1 MLLKSLFCLHGRD
14 SRPRFV
20 AISVGVYVCIAFAA
34 AAFGANFLMYLLALL
49 GLPLLGLTSLRRLAD
64 ADKSKGLIGVFL
76 LPLIIFIGLLAA
88 DVHIALIGLSL
99 VLAAGLT
106 FWGWRFPAPTI
117 VDYRYGYFGPELD
130 APTSQ
135 AMPRRRVEPT
145 IVPKTIAPKTIDP
158 KIVDPNTID
167 AKAMASKT
175 AIDPNI
181 IDPKPIVAQDVAVRQ
196 SAKSTSHIQAQPQ
209 AERHE
214 PHVDQLHAQTIS
226 AETVSEPEVDLSTH
240 VESVLT
246 SPRVEPSVSA
256 AEAER
261 EALRQDELRFDALTR
276 MTQNPAD
283 FVIPDSH
290 ADFRPANTSRVEQT
304 HIELVDVDVDNVDLK
319 HVDFTAAQL
328 DPAERSAEPGW
339 RFTAEEDDEPDSFND
354 RDHAEEVRQRR
365 AEAKDSGSMTELF
378 RGLFEFL
385 APLKRF
391 LVLPKIKLPKVERRY
406 WRPAGIGCG
415 VVLLIALVWGLWPN
429 GDSETGDGAEV
440 VTVNAIA
447 PYAGERVTLAL
458 PDGFSVALEDDIL
471 IMRWLG
477 EKGKAQNLWS
487 LATAKG
493 DKTCS
498 VLSFNNGTDYRPVT
512 VDLKADS
519 ASEARFSPLDT
530 QAIIIDLARRG
541 NISLCGYKFSLKGSQ
556 AILEQNRTF
565 GDYIAR

>member
-20 AISVGVYVCIAFAA
+20 AISVGVYVCIALAA

-49 GLPLLGLTSLRRLAD
+49 GLPLLGLASLRRLAD

-76 LPLIIFIGLLAA
+76 LPLFIFIGMLTA

-106 FWGWRFPAPTI
+106 FWGWRLPAPTI

-145 IVPKTIAPKTIDP
+145 IVPKA
-158 KIVDPNTID
+158 
-167 AKAMASKT
+167 AKEIET
-175 AIDPNI
+175 
-181 IDPKPIVAQDVAVRQ
+181 QDVAARQ
-196 SAKSTSHIQAQPQ
+196 AGKSTAHIQAQPQ
-209 AERHE
+209 VERHE
-214 PHVDQLHAQTIS
+214 PHVEQSHAQAIS
-226 AETVSEPEVDLSTH
+226 AATASEPVVDLSAH
-240 VESVLT
+240 VEPIAAESNVA
-246 SPRVEPSVSA
+246 EPIVASTMSA
-256 AEAER
+256 ADAELEAQ
-261 EALRQDELRFDALTR
+261 RQDELRFDALTR

-283 FVIPDSH
+283 FVVPDSH
-290 ADFRPANTSRVEQT
+290 ADFRPANASRIEQT
-304 HIELVDVDVDNVDLK
+304 NIDLVDVDVANVDLK
-319 HVDFTAAQL
+319 HVDFNAAQL
-328 DPAERSAEPGW
+328 DPAERSTEPGW
-339 RFTAEEDDEPDSFND
+339 RFAAEEDDELDSFND

-385 APLKRF
+385 APLKRLF
-391 LVLPKIKLPKVERRY
+391 VLPKIKLPKLERRY

-415 VVLLIALVWGLWPN
+415 VVVVLALVWGLWPN
-429 GDSETGDGAEV
+429 GDAETGDGAEV

-498 VLSFNNGTDYRPVT
+498 LLSFNNGTDYRPVT

-519 ASEARFSPLDT
+519 ATEARFTPLDT
-530 QAIIIDLARRG
+530 QAIIVDLARRG
-541 NISLCGYKFSLKGSQ
+541 SISLCGYKFSLKGSQ

>member
-20 AISVGVYVCIAFAA
+20 AISVGVYVCIALAA

-49 GLPLLGLTSLRRLAD
+49 GLPLLGLASLRRLAD
-64 ADKSKGLIGVFL
+64 ANKSKGLIGVFL
-76 LPLIIFIGLLAA
+76 LPLFIFIGLLTA

-99 VLAAGLT
+99 ALAAGLT
-106 FWGWRFPAPTI
+106 FWGWRLPAPTI

-145 IVPKTIAPKTIDP
+145 IVPKAA
-158 KIVDPNTID
+158 
-167 AKAMASKT
+167 AKEIET
-175 AIDPNI
+175 
-181 IDPKPIVAQDVAVRQ
+181 QDVAARQ
-196 SAKSTSHIQAQPQ
+196 AAKSTAHVQAQPQ
-209 AERHE
+209 VERHE
-214 PHVDQLHAQTIS
+214 PHVEQSHTQAIS
-226 AETVSEPEVDLSTH
+226 AATASEPEVDLSAH
-240 VESVLT
+240 VDESNVA
-246 SPRVEPSVSA
+246 EPIIASTMSTA
-256 AEAER
+256 DAEL
-261 EALRQDELRFDALTR
+261 EAQRQDELRFDALTR

-283 FVIPDSH
+283 FVVPDSH
-290 ADFRPANTSRVEQT
+290 ADFRPANVSRVEQT
-304 HIELVDVDVDNVDLK
+304 NIDLVDVDVANVDLK
-319 HVDFTAAQL
+319 HVDFNAAQL
-328 DPAERSAEPGW
+328 DPAERSTEPGW
-339 RFTAEEDDEPDSFND
+339 RFAAEEDDEPDSFND

-391 LVLPKIKLPKVERRY
+391 FVLPKIKLPKLERRY

-415 VVLLIALVWGLWPN
+415 VVVLLALVWGLWPS
-429 GDSETGDGAEV
+429 GDAETGDGAEV

-498 VLSFNNGTDYRPVT
+498 LLSFNNGTDYRPVT

-519 ASEARFSPLDT
+519 ATEARFTPLDT
-530 QAIIIDLARRG
+530 QAIIVDLARRG
-541 NISLCGYKFSLKGSQ
+541 SISLCGYKFSLKGSQ

>member
-20 AISVGVYVCIAFAA
+20 AISVGVYVCIALAA

-49 GLPLLGLTSLRRLAD
+49 GLPLLGLASLRRLAD
-64 ADKSKGLIGVFL
+64 ANKSKGLIGVFL
-76 LPLIIFIGLLAA
+76 LPLFIFIGLLTA

-106 FWGWRFPAPTI
+106 FWGWRLPAPTI

-145 IVPKTIAPKTIDP
+145 IVPKAA
-158 KIVDPNTID
+158 
-167 AKAMASKT
+167 AKEIET
-175 AIDPNI
+175 
-181 IDPKPIVAQDVAVRQ
+181 QDVVARQ
-196 SAKSTSHIQAQPQ
+196 AAKSTAHIQAQPQ
-209 AERHE
+209 VERHE
-214 PHVDQLHAQTIS
+214 PHVEQSHAQ
-226 AETVSEPEVDLSTH
+226 ASEPEVDLSAH
-240 VESVLT
+240 VE
-246 SPRVEPSVSA
+246 PIAPEPIVAESNVAEPIAASTMSA
-256 AEAER
+256 ADAELEAQ
-261 EALRQDELRFDALTR
+261 RQDELRFDALTR

-283 FVIPDSH
+283 FVVPDSH
-290 ADFRPANTSRVEQT
+290 ADFRPANASRVEQT
-304 HIELVDVDVDNVDLK
+304 NIDLVDVDVANVDLK
-319 HVDFTAAQL
+319 HVDFNAAQL
-328 DPAERSAEPGW
+328 DPAECSTEPGW
-339 RFTAEEDDEPDSFND
+339 RFAAAEEDDEPDSFND
-354 RDHAEEVRQRR
+354 QDHAEEVRQRR

-391 LVLPKIKLPKVERRY
+391 FVLPKIKLPKLERRY

-415 VVLLIALVWGLWPN
+415 VVVLLALVWGLWPN
-429 GDSETGDGAEV
+429 GDAETGDGADV

-498 VLSFNNGTDYRPVT
+498 LLSFNNGTDYRPVT

-519 ASEARFSPLDT
+519 ATEARFTPLDT
-530 QAIIIDLARRG
+530 QAIIVDLARRG
-541 NISLCGYKFSLKGSQ
+541 SISLCGYKFSLKGSQ

>member
-20 AISVGVYVCIAFAA
+20 AISVGVYVCIALAA

-49 GLPLLGLTSLRRLAD
+49 GLPLLGLASLRRLAD

-76 LPLIIFIGLLAA
+76 LPLFIFIGLLTA

-106 FWGWRFPAPTI
+106 FWGWRLPAPTI

-145 IVPKTIAPKTIDP
+145 IVPKA
-158 KIVDPNTID
+158 
-167 AKAMASKT
+167 AKE
-175 AIDPNI
+175 IEI
-181 IDPKPIVAQDVAVRQ
+181 QEVAARQ
-196 SAKSTSHIQAQPQ
+196 AAKSTAHIQAQPQ
-209 AERHE
+209 VERHE
-214 PHVDQLHAQTIS
+214 PHVEQSHAQAIS
-226 AETVSEPEVDLSTH
+226 AATASEPVVDLSAH
-240 VESVLT
+240 VEPIAAESNVA
-246 SPRVEPSVSA
+246 EPIIASTMSA
-256 AEAER
+256 ADAELEAQ
-261 EALRQDELRFDALTR
+261 RQDELRFDALTR

-283 FVIPDSH
+283 FVVPDSH
-290 ADFRPANTSRVEQT
+290 ADFRPANISHVEQT
-304 HIELVDVDVDNVDLK
+304 NIDLVDVDVANVDLK
-319 HVDFTAAQL
+319 HVDFNAAQL
-328 DPAERSAEPGW
+328 DPAERSTEPGW
-339 RFTAEEDDEPDSFND
+339 RFAAEEDDEPDSFND

-391 LVLPKIKLPKVERRY
+391 FVLPKIKLPKLERRY

-415 VVLLIALVWGLWPN
+415 VVVVLALVWGLWPN
-429 GDSETGDGAEV
+429 GDAETGDGAEV

-498 VLSFNNGTDYRPVT
+498 LLSFNNGTDYRPVT

-519 ASEARFSPLDT
+519 ATEARFTPLDT
-530 QAIIIDLARRG
+530 QAIIVDLARRG
-541 NISLCGYKFSLKGSQ
+541 SISLCGYKFSLKGSQ

>member
-20 AISVGVYVCIAFAA
+20 AISVGVYVCIALAA

-49 GLPLLGLTSLRRLAD
+49 GLPLLGLASLRRLAD

-76 LPLIIFIGLLAA
+76 LPLFIFIGLLTA

-145 IVPKTIAPKTIDP
+145 IVPKAA
-158 KIVDPNTID
+158 
-167 AKAMASKT
+167 AKEIET
-175 AIDPNI
+175 
-181 IDPKPIVAQDVAVRQ
+181 QDVAARQ
-196 SAKSTSHIQAQPQ
+196 AAKSTAHVQAQPQ
-209 AERHE
+209 VERHE
-214 PHVDQLHAQTIS
+214 PHVEQSHTQAIS
-226 AETVSEPEVDLSTH
+226 AATASEPEVDLSAH
-240 VESVLT
+240 VE
-246 SPRVEPSVSA
+246 PIAPEPIVAESTVAEPIIASTMSA
-256 AEAER
+256 ADAELEAQ
-261 EALRQDELRFDALTR
+261 RQDELRFDALTR

-283 FVIPDSH
+283 FVVPDSH
-290 ADFRPANTSRVEQT
+290 ADFRPANASRIEQT
-304 HIELVDVDVDNVDLK
+304 NIDLVDVDVANVDLK
-319 HVDFTAAQL
+319 HVDFNAAQL
-328 DPAERSAEPGW
+328 DPAERSTEPGW
-339 RFTAEEDDEPDSFND
+339 RFAAEEDDELDSFND

-391 LVLPKIKLPKVERRY
+391 FVLPKIKLPKLERRY

-415 VVLLIALVWGLWPN
+415 VVVLLALVWGLWPS
-429 GDSETGDGAEV
+429 GDAETGYGADV

-498 VLSFNNGTDYRPVT
+498 LLSFNNGTDYRPVT

-519 ASEARFSPLDT
+519 ATEARFTPLDT
-530 QAIIIDLARRG
+530 QAIIVDLARRG
-541 NISLCGYKFSLKGSQ
+541 SISLCGYKFSLKGSQ

>member
-20 AISVGVYVCIAFAA
+20 AISVGVYVCIALAA

-49 GLPLLGLTSLRRLAD
+49 GLPLLGLASLRRLAD

-76 LPLIIFIGLLAA
+76 LPLFIFIGLLTA

-106 FWGWRFPAPTI
+106 FWGWRLPAPTI

-145 IVPKTIAPKTIDP
+145 IVPKAA
-158 KIVDPNTID
+158 
-167 AKAMASKT
+167 AKEIET
-175 AIDPNI
+175 
-181 IDPKPIVAQDVAVRQ
+181 QDVAARQ
-196 SAKSTSHIQAQPQ
+196 AAKSTAHIQAQLQ
-209 AERHE
+209 VERHE
-214 PHVDQLHAQTIS
+214 PHVEQSHAQAIS
-226 AETVSEPEVDLSTH
+226 AAMASEPEVDLSAH
-240 VESVLT
+240 VEPIAAESNVA
-246 SPRVEPSVSA
+246 EPIVASTMSA
-256 AEAER
+256 ADAELEAQ
-261 EALRQDELRFDALTR
+261 RQDELRFDALTR

-283 FVIPDSH
+283 FVVPDSH

-304 HIELVDVDVDNVDLK
+304 NIDLVDVDVANVDLK
-319 HVDFTAAQL
+319 HVDFNAAQL
-328 DPAERSAEPGW
+328 DPAERSTEPGW
-339 RFTAEEDDEPDSFND
+339 RFAAEEDDEPDSFND
-354 RDHAEEVRQRR
+354 QDHAEEVRQRR

-391 LVLPKIKLPKVERRY
+391 FVLPKIKLPKLERRY

-415 VVLLIALVWGLWPN
+415 VVVLLALVWGLWPS
-429 GDSETGDGAEV
+429 GDAETGDGADV

-498 VLSFNNGTDYRPVT
+498 LLSFNNGTDYRPVT

-519 ASEARFSPLDT
+519 ATEARFTPLDT
-530 QAIIIDLARRG
+530 QAIIVDLARRG
-541 NISLCGYKFSLKGSQ
+541 SISLCGYKFSLKGSQ

>member
-20 AISVGVYVCIAFAA
+20 AISVGVYVCIALAA

-49 GLPLLGLTSLRRLAD
+49 GLPLLGLASLRRLAD
-64 ADKSKGLIGVFL
+64 ANKSKGLIGVFL
-76 LPLIIFIGLLAA
+76 LPLFIFIGLLTA

-106 FWGWRFPAPTI
+106 FWGWRLPAPTI

-145 IVPKTIAPKTIDP
+145 IVPKAA
-158 KIVDPNTID
+158 
-167 AKAMASKT
+167 AKEIET
-175 AIDPNI
+175 
-181 IDPKPIVAQDVAVRQ
+181 QDVAARQ
-196 SAKSTSHIQAQPQ
+196 AAKSTAHIQAQPQ
-209 AERHE
+209 VERHE
-214 PHVDQLHAQTIS
+214 PHVEQSHAQAIRAAT
-226 AETVSEPEVDLSTH
+226 ASEPEVDLSAH
-240 VESVLT
+240 VEPIAVAESTVA
-246 SPRVEPSVSA
+246 EPIIASTMSA
-256 AEAER
+256 ADAELEAQ
-261 EALRQDELRFDALTR
+261 RQDELRFDALTR

-283 FVIPDSH
+283 FVVPDSH
-290 ADFRPANTSRVEQT
+290 ADFRPANISRVEQT
-304 HIELVDVDVDNVDLK
+304 NIDLVDVDVANVDLK
-319 HVDFTAAQL
+319 HVDFNAAQL
-328 DPAERSAEPGW
+328 DPAERSTEPGW
-339 RFTAEEDDEPDSFND
+339 RFAAEEDDEPDSFND

-391 LVLPKIKLPKVERRY
+391 CVLPKIKLPKLERRY

-415 VVLLIALVWGLWPN
+415 VVVLLALVWGLWPS
-429 GDSETGDGAEV
+429 GDAETGDGAEV

-498 VLSFNNGTDYRPVT
+498 LLSFNNGTDYRPVT

-519 ASEARFSPLDT
+519 ATEARFTPLDT
-530 QAIIIDLARRG
+530 QAIIVDLARRG
-541 NISLCGYKFSLKGSQ
+541 SISLCGYKFSLKGSQ

>member
-34 AAFGANFLMYLLALL
+34 ATFGANFLMYLLALL

-145 IVPKTIAPKTIDP
+145 IVPKTI
-158 KIVDPNTID
+158 DPNTID
-167 AKAMASKT
+167 PKAMASKT

-181 IDPKPIVAQDVAVRQ
+181 IDPKPIVAQDVTVRQ

-214 PHVDQLHAQTIS
+214 PHVEQLHAQTIS
-226 AETVSEPEVDLSTH
+226 AETVSEQEVDLSTH

-246 SPRVEPSVSA
+246 SPSVSA

-429 GDSETGDGAEV
+429 GDAETGDGAEV

>member
-20 AISVGVYVCIAFAA
+20 AISVGVYVCIALAA
-34 AAFGANFLMYLLALL
+34 AALGANFLMYLLALL
-49 GLPLLGLTSLRRLAD
+49 GLPLLGLASLRRLAD
-64 ADKSKGLIGVFL
+64 ANKSKGLICVFL
-76 LPLIIFIGLLAA
+76 LPLFIFIGLLTA

-106 FWGWRFPAPTI
+106 FWGWRLPAPTI

-145 IVPKTIAPKTIDP
+145 IVPKAA
-158 KIVDPNTID
+158 
-167 AKAMASKT
+167 AKEIET
-175 AIDPNI
+175 
-181 IDPKPIVAQDVAVRQ
+181 QDVAERQ
-196 SAKSTSHIQAQPQ
+196 AAKSTAHIQAQPQ

-214 PHVDQLHAQTIS
+214 PHVEQSHAQAFS
-226 AETVSEPEVDLSTH
+226 AATASEPEVDLSAH
-240 VESVLT
+240 VDPIAPEQIVAESTVA
-246 SPRVEPSVSA
+246 EPIIASTMSA
-256 AEAER
+256 ADAELEAQ
-261 EALRQDELRFDALTR
+261 RQDELRFDALTR

-283 FVIPDSH
+283 FVVPDSH

-304 HIELVDVDVDNVDLK
+304 NIDLVDVDVANVDLK
-319 HVDFTAAQL
+319 HVDFNAAQL
-328 DPAERSAEPGW
+328 DPAERSTEPGW
-339 RFTAEEDDEPDSFND
+339 RFAAEEDDEPDSFND

-391 LVLPKIKLPKVERRY
+391 FVLPKIKLPKLERRY

-415 VVLLIALVWGLWPN
+415 VVVLLALVWGLWPS
-429 GDSETGDGAEV
+429 GDAETGDGSDV

-498 VLSFNNGTDYRPVT
+498 LLSFNNGTDYRPVT

-519 ASEARFSPLDT
+519 ATEARFTPLDT
-530 QAIIIDLARRG
+530 QAIIVDLARRG
-541 NISLCGYKFSLKGSQ
+541 SISLCGYKFSLKGSQ

>member
-20 AISVGVYVCIAFAA
+20 AISVGVYVCIALAA

-49 GLPLLGLTSLRRLAD
+49 GLPLLGLASLRRLAD

-76 LPLIIFIGLLAA
+76 LPLFIFIGLLTA

-106 FWGWRFPAPTI
+106 FWGWRLPAPTI

-135 AMPRRRVEPT
+135 AMPRCRVEPT
-145 IVPKTIAPKTIDP
+145 IVPKA
-158 KIVDPNTID
+158 
-167 AKAMASKT
+167 AKE
-175 AIDPNI
+175 IEI
-181 IDPKPIVAQDVAVRQ
+181 QEVAARQ
-196 SAKSTSHIQAQPQ
+196 AAKSTAHIQAQPQ
-209 AERHE
+209 VERHE
-214 PHVDQLHAQTIS
+214 PHVEQSHAQAIS
-226 AETVSEPEVDLSTH
+226 AATASEPEVDLSAH
-240 VESVLT
+240 VE
-246 SPRVEPSVSA
+246 PIGPEPIVAESNVASSMSA
-256 AEAER
+256 ADAELEAQ
-261 EALRQDELRFDALTR
+261 RQDELRFDALTR

-283 FVIPDSH
+283 FVVPDSH
-290 ADFRPANTSRVEQT
+290 ADFRPANASR
-304 HIELVDVDVDNVDLK
+304 IEKTNIDLVDVDVANVDLK
-319 HVDFTAAQL
+319 HVDFNAAQL
-328 DPAERSAEPGW
+328 DPAERSTEPGW
-339 RFTAEEDDEPDSFND
+339 RFAAEEDDELDSFND

-391 LVLPKIKLPKVERRY
+391 FVLPKIKLPKLERRY

-415 VVLLIALVWGLWPN
+415 VVVLLALVWGLWPS
-429 GDSETGDGAEV
+429 GDAETGDGAEV

-498 VLSFNNGTDYRPVT
+498 LLSFNNGTDYRPVT

-519 ASEARFSPLDT
+519 ATEARFTPLDT
-530 QAIIIDLARRG
+530 QAIIVDLARRG
-541 NISLCGYKFSLKGSQ
+541 SISLCGYKFSLKGSQ

>member
-20 AISVGVYVCIAFAA
+20 AISVGVYVCIALAA

-49 GLPLLGLTSLRRLAD
+49 GLPLLGLASLRRLAD
-64 ADKSKGLIGVFL
+64 AAKSKGLIGVFL
-76 LPLIIFIGLLAA
+76 LPLFIFIGLLTA

-106 FWGWRFPAPTI
+106 FWGWRLPAPTI

-145 IVPKTIAPKTIDP
+145 IVPKAA
-158 KIVDPNTID
+158 
-167 AKAMASKT
+167 AKEIET
-175 AIDPNI
+175 
-181 IDPKPIVAQDVAVRQ
+181 QDVAARQ
-196 SAKSTSHIQAQPQ
+196 AAKSTAHIQAQPQ

-214 PHVDQLHAQTIS
+214 PHVEQSHAQAFS
-226 AETVSEPEVDLSTH
+226 AATASEPEVDLSAH
-240 VESVLT
+240 VDPIAPEQIVAESTVA
-246 SPRVEPSVSA
+246 EPIIASTMSA
-256 AEAER
+256 ADAELEAQ
-261 EALRQDELRFDALTR
+261 RQDELRFDALTR

-283 FVIPDSH
+283 FVVPDSH
-290 ADFRPANTSRVEQT
+290 ADFRPANVSRVEQT
-304 HIELVDVDVDNVDLK
+304 NIDLVDVDVANVDLK
-319 HVDFTAAQL
+319 HVDFNAAQL
-328 DPAERSAEPGW
+328 DPAERSTEPGW
-339 RFTAEEDDEPDSFND
+339 RFAAEEDDEPDSFND

-391 LVLPKIKLPKVERRY
+391 FVLPKIKLPKLERRY

-415 VVLLIALVWGLWPN
+415 VVVLLALVWGLWPS
-429 GDSETGDGAEV
+429 GDAETGDGADV

-498 VLSFNNGTDYRPVT
+498 LLSFNNGTDYRPVT

-519 ASEARFSPLDT
+519 ATEARFTPLDT
-530 QAIIIDLARRG
+530 QAIIVDLARRG
-541 NISLCGYKFSLKGSQ
+541 SISLCGYKFSLKGSQ

>member
-20 AISVGVYVCIAFAA
+20 AISVGVYVCIALAA

-49 GLPLLGLTSLRRLAD
+49 GLPLLGLASLRRLAD

-76 LPLIIFIGLLAA
+76 LPLFIFIGMLTA

-106 FWGWRFPAPTI
+106 FWGWRLPAPTI

-145 IVPKTIAPKTIDP
+145 IVPKAA
-158 KIVDPNTID
+158 
-167 AKAMASKT
+167 AKEIET
-175 AIDPNI
+175 
-181 IDPKPIVAQDVAVRQ
+181 QDVAARQ
-196 SAKSTSHIQAQPQ
+196 AAKSTAHIQAQPQ
-209 AERHE
+209 VERHE
-214 PHVDQLHAQTIS
+214 PHVEQSHAQAIS
-226 AETVSEPEVDLSTH
+226 AATASEPEVDLSAH
-240 VESVLT
+240 VEPIAS
-246 SPRVEPSVSA
+246 EPIVAEPIAASTMSA
-256 AEAER
+256 ADAELEAQ
-261 EALRQDELRFDALTR
+261 RQDELRFDALTR

-283 FVIPDSH
+283 FVVPDSH

-304 HIELVDVDVDNVDLK
+304 NIDLVDVDVANVDLK
-319 HVDFTAAQL
+319 HVDFNAAQL
-328 DPAERSAEPGW
+328 DPAERSTEPGW
-339 RFTAEEDDEPDSFND
+339 RFAAEEDDEPDSFND

-391 LVLPKIKLPKVERRY
+391 FVLPKIKLPKLERRY

-415 VVLLIALVWGLWPN
+415 VVVVLALVWGLWPN
-429 GDSETGDGAEV
+429 GDAETGDGAEV

-498 VLSFNNGTDYRPVT
+498 LLSFNNGTDYRPVT

-519 ASEARFSPLDT
+519 ATEARFTPLDT
-530 QAIIIDLARRG
+530 QAIIVDLARRG
-541 NISLCGYKFSLKGSQ
+541 SISLCGYKFSLKGSQ

>member
-20 AISVGVYVCIAFAA
+20 AISVGVYVCIALAA

-49 GLPLLGLTSLRRLAD
+49 GLPLLGLASLRRLAD
-64 ADKSKGLIGVFL
+64 ADKSKGLIGLFL
-76 LPLIIFIGLLAA
+76 LPLFIFIGLLTA

-106 FWGWRFPAPTI
+106 FWGWRLPAPTI

-145 IVPKTIAPKTIDP
+145 IVPKAA
-158 KIVDPNTID
+158 
-167 AKAMASKT
+167 AKEIET
-175 AIDPNI
+175 
-181 IDPKPIVAQDVAVRQ
+181 QDVAARQ
-196 SAKSTSHIQAQPQ
+196 AAKSTVHIQAQPQ
-209 AERHE
+209 VERHE
-214 PHVDQLHAQTIS
+214 PHVELSHAQAIS
-226 AETVSEPEVDLSTH
+226 AATASEPEVDLSAH
-240 VESVLT
+240 VEPIAAESNVA
-246 SPRVEPSVSA
+246 EPIVASTMSA
-256 AEAER
+256 ADAELEAQ
-261 EALRQDELRFDALTR
+261 RQDELRFDALTR

-283 FVIPDSH
+283 FVVPDSH
-290 ADFRPANTSRVEQT
+290 ADFRPANASRIEQT
-304 HIELVDVDVDNVDLK
+304 NIDLVDVDVANVDLK
-319 HVDFTAAQL
+319 HVDFNAAQL
-328 DPAERSAEPGW
+328 DPAERSTEPGW
-339 RFTAEEDDEPDSFND
+339 RFAAEEDDELDSFND

-391 LVLPKIKLPKVERRY
+391 FVLPKIKLPKLERRY

-415 VVLLIALVWGLWPN
+415 VVVLLALGWGLWPS
-429 GDSETGDGAEV
+429 GDAETGDGADV

-498 VLSFNNGTDYRPVT
+498 LLSFNNGTDYRPVT

-519 ASEARFSPLDT
+519 ATEARFTPLDT
-530 QAIIIDLARRG
+530 QAIIVDLARRG
-541 NISLCGYKFSLKGSQ
+541 SISLCGYKFSLKGSQ

>member
-20 AISVGVYVCIAFAA
+20 AISVGVYVCIALAA

-49 GLPLLGLTSLRRLAD
+49 GLPLLGLASLRRLAD

-76 LPLIIFIGLLAA
+76 LPLFIFIGLLTA

-106 FWGWRFPAPTI
+106 FWGWRLPAPTI

-145 IVPKTIAPKTIDP
+145 IVPKA
-158 KIVDPNTID
+158 
-167 AKAMASKT
+167 AKE
-175 AIDPNI
+175 IEI
-181 IDPKPIVAQDVAVRQ
+181 QEVAARQ
-196 SAKSTSHIQAQPQ
+196 AAKSTAHIQAQPQ
-209 AERHE
+209 VERHE
-214 PHVDQLHAQTIS
+214 PHVEQSHIQAIS
-226 AETVSEPEVDLSTH
+226 AATASEPVVDLSAH
-240 VESVLT
+240 VEPIAAESNVA
-246 SPRVEPSVSA
+246 EPIIASTMSA
-256 AEAER
+256 ADAELEAQ
-261 EALRQDELRFDALTR
+261 RQDELRFDALTR

-283 FVIPDSH
+283 FVVPDSH
-290 ADFRPANTSRVEQT
+290 ADFRPANISRVEQT
-304 HIELVDVDVDNVDLK
+304 NIDLVDVDVANVDLK
-319 HVDFTAAQL
+319 HVDFNAAQL
-328 DPAERSAEPGW
+328 DPAERSTEPGW
-339 RFTAEEDDEPDSFND
+339 RFAAEEDDEPDSFND

-391 LVLPKIKLPKVERRY
+391 FVLPKIKLPKLERRY

-415 VVLLIALVWGLWPN
+415 VVVVLALVWGLWPN
-429 GDSETGDGAEV
+429 GDAETGDGAEV

-498 VLSFNNGTDYRPVT
+498 LLSFNNGTDYRPVT

-519 ASEARFSPLDT
+519 ATEARFTPLDT
-530 QAIIIDLARRG
+530 QAIIVDLARRG
-541 NISLCGYKFSLKGSQ
+541 SISLCGYKFSLKGSQ

-565 GDYIAR
+565 GNYIAR

>member
-1 MLLKSLFCLHGRD
+1 
-14 SRPRFV
+14 
-20 AISVGVYVCIAFAA
+20 
-34 AAFGANFLMYLLALL
+34 MYLLALL
-49 GLPLLGLTSLRRLAD
+49 GLPLLGLASLRRLAD
-64 ADKSKGLIGVFL
+64 AAKSKGLIGVFL
-76 LPLIIFIGLLAA
+76 LPLFLFIGLLTA

-99 VLAAGLT
+99 ALAAGLT
-106 FWGWRFPAPTI
+106 FWGWRLPAPTI

-145 IVPKTIAPKTIDP
+145 IVPKAA
-158 KIVDPNTID
+158 
-167 AKAMASKT
+167 AKEIET
-175 AIDPNI
+175 
-181 IDPKPIVAQDVAVRQ
+181 QDVAARQ
-196 SAKSTSHIQAQPQ
+196 AGKSTAHIQAQPQ
-209 AERHE
+209 VERHE
-214 PHVDQLHAQTIS
+214 PHVEQSHAQAIS
-226 AETVSEPEVDLSTH
+226 AATASEPVVDLSAH
-240 VESVLT
+240 VEPIAAESNVA
-246 SPRVEPSVSA
+246 EPIIASTMSA
-256 AEAER
+256 ADAELEAQ
-261 EALRQDELRFDALTR
+261 RQDELRFDALTR

-283 FVIPDSH
+283 FVVPDSH
-290 ADFRPANTSRVEQT
+290 ADFRPANISRVEQT
-304 HIELVDVDVDNVDLK
+304 NIDLVDVDVANVDLK
-319 HVDFTAAQL
+319 HVDFNAAQL
-328 DPAERSAEPGW
+328 DPAERSTEPGW
-339 RFTAEEDDEPDSFND
+339 RFAAEEDDEPDSFND

-391 LVLPKIKLPKVERRY
+391 FVLPKIKLPKLERRY

-415 VVLLIALVWGLWPN
+415 VVVVLALVWGLWPN
-429 GDSETGDGAEV
+429 GDAETGDGAEL

-498 VLSFNNGTDYRPVT
+498 LLSFNNGTDYRPVT

-519 ASEARFSPLDT
+519 ATEARFTPLDT
-530 QAIIIDLARRG
+530 QAIIVDLARRG
-541 NISLCGYKFSLKGSQ
+541 SISLCGYKFSLKGSQ

>member
-20 AISVGVYVCIAFAA
+20 AISVGVYVCIALAA

-49 GLPLLGLTSLRRLAD
+49 GLPLLGLASLRRLAD

-76 LPLIIFIGLLAA
+76 LPLFIFIGLLTA

-106 FWGWRFPAPTI
+106 FWGWRLPAPTI

-145 IVPKTIAPKTIDP
+145 IVPKAA
-158 KIVDPNTID
+158 
-167 AKAMASKT
+167 AKEIET
-175 AIDPNI
+175 
-181 IDPKPIVAQDVAVRQ
+181 QDVAARQ
-196 SAKSTSHIQAQPQ
+196 AAKSTAHIQAQPQ
-209 AERHE
+209 VERHE
-214 PHVDQLHAQTIS
+214 PHVEQSHAQAIS
-226 AETVSEPEVDLSTH
+226 AATASEPEVDLSAH
-240 VESVLT
+240 VE
-246 SPRVEPSVSA
+246 PIAPEPIVAKSTVAEPIVASTMSA
-256 AEAER
+256 ADAELEAQ
-261 EALRQDELRFDALTR
+261 RQDELRFDALTR

-283 FVIPDSH
+283 FVVPDSH
-290 ADFRPANTSRVEQT
+290 ADFRPANASRIEQT
-304 HIELVDVDVDNVDLK
+304 NIDLVDVDVANVDLK
-319 HVDFTAAQL
+319 HVDFNAAQL
-328 DPAERSAEPGW
+328 DPAERSTEPGW
-339 RFTAEEDDEPDSFND
+339 RFAAEEDDELDSFND

-391 LVLPKIKLPKVERRY
+391 FVLPKIKLPKLERRY

-415 VVLLIALVWGLWPN
+415 VVVLLALVWGLWPS
-429 GDSETGDGAEV
+429 GDAETGYGADV

-498 VLSFNNGTDYRPVT
+498 LLSFNNGTDYRPVT

-519 ASEARFSPLDT
+519 ATEARFTPLDT
-530 QAIIIDLARRG
+530 QAIIVDLARRG
-541 NISLCGYKFSLKGSQ
+541 SISLCGYKFSLKGSQ

>member
-20 AISVGVYVCIAFAA
+20 AISVGVYVCIALAA

-49 GLPLLGLTSLRRLAD
+49 GLPLLGLASLRRLAD

-76 LPLIIFIGLLAA
+76 LPLFIFIGLLTA

-106 FWGWRFPAPTI
+106 FWGWRLPAPTI

-145 IVPKTIAPKTIDP
+145 IVPKAA
-158 KIVDPNTID
+158 
-167 AKAMASKT
+167 AKEIET
-175 AIDPNI
+175 
-181 IDPKPIVAQDVAVRQ
+181 QDVAARQ
-196 SAKSTSHIQAQPQ
+196 AAKSTAHIQAQPQ
-209 AERHE
+209 VERHE
-214 PHVDQLHAQTIS
+214 PHVEQSHAQAIS
-226 AETVSEPEVDLSTH
+226 AATASEPEVDLSAH
-240 VESVLT
+240 VEPIAAESNVA
-246 SPRVEPSVSA
+246 EPIVASTMSA
-256 AEAER
+256 ADAELEAQ
-261 EALRQDELRFDALTR
+261 RQDELRFDALTR

-283 FVIPDSH
+283 FVVPDSH

-304 HIELVDVDVDNVDLK
+304 NIDLVEVDVANVDLK
-319 HVDFTAAQL
+319 HVDFNAAQL
-328 DPAERSAEPGW
+328 DPAERSTEPGW
-339 RFTAEEDDEPDSFND
+339 RFAAEEDDEPDSFND
-354 RDHAEEVRQRR
+354 QDHAEEVRQRR

-391 LVLPKIKLPKVERRY
+391 FVLPKIKLPKLERRY

-415 VVLLIALVWGLWPN
+415 VVVILALVWGLWPS
-429 GDSETGDGAEV
+429 GDAETGDGADV

-498 VLSFNNGTDYRPVT
+498 LLSFNNGTDYRPVT

-519 ASEARFSPLDT
+519 ATEARFTPLDT
-530 QAIIIDLARRG
+530 QAIIVDLARRG
-541 NISLCGYKFSLKGSQ
+541 SISLCGYKFSLKGSQ

>member
-20 AISVGVYVCIAFAA
+20 AISVGVYVCIALAA

-49 GLPLLGLTSLRRLAD
+49 GLPLLGLASLRRLAD

-76 LPLIIFIGLLAA
+76 LPLFIFIGLLTA

-106 FWGWRFPAPTI
+106 FWGWRLPAPTI

-145 IVPKTIAPKTIDP
+145 IVPKA
-158 KIVDPNTID
+158 
-167 AKAMASKT
+167 AKEIET
-175 AIDPNI
+175 
-181 IDPKPIVAQDVAVRQ
+181 QDVAARQ
-196 SAKSTSHIQAQPQ
+196 AGKSTAHIQAQPQ
-209 AERHE
+209 VERHE
-214 PHVDQLHAQTIS
+214 PHVEQSHAQAIS
-226 AETVSEPEVDLSTH
+226 AATASEPVVDLSAH
-240 VESVLT
+240 VEPIAAESNVA
-246 SPRVEPSVSA
+246 EPIVASTMSA
-256 AEAER
+256 ADAELEAQ
-261 EALRQDELRFDALTR
+261 RQDELRFDALTR

-283 FVIPDSH
+283 FVVPDSH
-290 ADFRPANTSRVEQT
+290 ADFRPANASRIEQT
-304 HIELVDVDVDNVDLK
+304 NIDLVDVDVANVDLK
-319 HVDFTAAQL
+319 HVDFNAAQL
-328 DPAERSAEPGW
+328 DPAERSTEPGW
-339 RFTAEEDDEPDSFND
+339 RFAAEEDDELDSFND

-391 LVLPKIKLPKVERRY
+391 FVLPKIKLPKLERRY

-415 VVLLIALVWGLWPN
+415 VVVLLALVWGLWPS
-429 GDSETGDGAEV
+429 GDAETGYGADV

-498 VLSFNNGTDYRPVT
+498 LLSFNNGTDYRPVT

-519 ASEARFSPLDT
+519 ATEARFTPLDT
-530 QAIIIDLARRG
+530 QAIIVDLARRG
-541 NISLCGYKFSLKGSQ
+541 SISLCGYKFSLKGSQ

>member
-20 AISVGVYVCIAFAA
+20 AISVGVYVCISIAA

-49 GLPLLGLTSLRRLAD
+49 GLPLLGLTSLRRLVD
-64 ADKSKGLIGVFL
+64 ADKSKVLTGAFL
-76 LPLIIFIGLLAA
+76 LPLLILLGLFTA
-88 DVHIALIGLSL
+88 DAHIALIGLCL

-106 FWGWRFPAPTI
+106 FWGWRLPAPTI

-145 IVPKTIAPKTIDP
+145 IVPKT
-158 KIVDPNTID
+158 VDVS
-167 AKAMASKT
+167 ASDSNQ
-175 AIDPNI
+175 A
-181 IDPKPIVAQDVAVRQ
+181 VARQ
-196 SAKSTSHIQAQPQ
+196 AAKSSSDVQLQPQ
-209 AERHE
+209 VERHE
-214 PHVDQLHAQTIS
+214 PHVEQTHAQSVT
-226 AETVSEPEVDLSTH
+226 TVTEPEIAIFTHEQPVTHPPLVDTEL
-240 VESVLT
+240 
-246 SPRVEPSVSA
+246 
-256 AEAER
+256 EAQ
-261 EALRQDELRFDALTR
+261 RQDELRFDALTR
-276 MTQNPAD
+276 LTQNPAD
-283 FVIPDSH
+283 FVVPNAH
-290 ADFRPANTSRVEQT
+290 ADFRPANASRIDQT
-304 HIELVDVDVDNVDLK
+304 NIELADVDVVNVDLK
-319 HVDFTAAQL
+319 HVDFNAPQL
-328 DPAERSAEPGW
+328 DPAERSAEPSW
-339 RFTAEEDDEPDSFND
+339 RLAAEEDNETDSFND
-354 RDHAEEVRQRR
+354 VDHAEEVRQRR

-391 LVLPKIKLPKVERRY
+391 FVLPKIKLPKINLPKVERRY
-406 WRPAGIGCG
+406 WRPAGIGAG
-415 VVLLIALVWGLWPN
+415 VLVFIALAWGLWPN
-429 GDSETGDGAEV
+429 GDVDTGDGAQV
-440 VTVNAIA
+440 VTVNAVA

-477 EKGKAQNLWS
+477 EKGKAKNLWS

-498 VLSFNNGTDYRPVT
+498 LLSFNSGTDYRPLT

-519 ASEARFSPLDT
+519 ATEARFSPLDT
-530 QAIIIDLARRG
+530 QAIIVDLARRG
-541 NISLCGYKFSLKGSQ
+541 SISLCGYKFSLKGSQ

>member
-20 AISVGVYVCIAFAA
+20 AISVGVYVCIALAA

-49 GLPLLGLTSLRRLAD
+49 GLPLLGLASLRRLAD
-64 ADKSKGLIGVFL
+64 ADKPKGLIGLFL
-76 LPLIIFIGLLAA
+76 LPLLIFIGLLMA
-88 DVHIALIGLSL
+88 DAHIALIGLSL
-99 VLAAGLT
+99 ALAAGLT
-106 FWGWRFPAPTI
+106 FWGWRLPAPTI

-145 IVPKTIAPKTIDP
+145 IVPKAA
-158 KIVDPNTID
+158 
-167 AKAMASKT
+167 AKEIET
-175 AIDPNI
+175 
-181 IDPKPIVAQDVAVRQ
+181 QDVAARQ
-196 SAKSTSHIQAQPQ
+196 AAKSTAHVQAQPQ
-209 AERHE
+209 VERHE
-214 PHVDQLHAQTIS
+214 PHVEQSHTQAIS
-226 AETVSEPEVDLSTH
+226 AATASEPEVDLSAH
-240 VESVLT
+240 VEPIAAESNVA
-246 SPRVEPSVSA
+246 EPIAASTMSA
-256 AEAER
+256 ADTELEAQ
-261 EALRQDELRFDALTR
+261 RQDELRFDALTR

-283 FVIPDSH
+283 FVVPDSH
-290 ADFRPANTSRVEQT
+290 ADFRPASTSRIEQT
-304 HIELVDVDVDNVDLK
+304 NIDLVDVDVANVDLK
-319 HVDFTAAQL
+319 HVDFNAAQL
-328 DPAERSAEPGW
+328 DPAERSTEPGW
-339 RFTAEEDDEPDSFND
+339 RFAAEEDDELDSFND

-391 LVLPKIKLPKVERRY
+391 FVLPKIKLPKLERRY

-415 VVLLIALVWGLWPN
+415 VVVLLALVWGLWPS
-429 GDSETGDGAEV
+429 GDAETGDGADV

-498 VLSFNNGTDYRPVT
+498 LLSFNNGTDYRPVT

-519 ASEARFSPLDT
+519 ATEARFTPLDT
-530 QAIIIDLARRG
+530 QAIIVDLARRG
-541 NISLCGYKFSLKGSQ
+541 SISLCGYKFSLKGSQ

>member
-20 AISVGVYVCIAFAA
+20 AISVGVYVCIVLAA

-49 GLPLLGLTSLRRLAD
+49 GLPLLGLASLRRLAD

-76 LPLIIFIGLLAA
+76 LPLFIFIGLLTA

-106 FWGWRFPAPTI
+106 FWGWRLPAPTI

-145 IVPKTIAPKTIDP
+145 IVPKAA
-158 KIVDPNTID
+158 
-167 AKAMASKT
+167 AKEIET
-175 AIDPNI
+175 QE
-181 IDPKPIVAQDVAVRQ
+181 VAARQ
-196 SAKSTSHIQAQPQ
+196 VAKSTAHIQAQPQ
-209 AERHE
+209 VERHE
-214 PHVDQLHAQTIS
+214 PHVEQSHAQAIS
-226 AETVSEPEVDLSTH
+226 AATASEPEVDLSAH
-240 VESVLT
+240 VEPIAS
-246 SPRVEPSVSA
+246 EPIVAESNVASSMSA
-256 AEAER
+256 ADAELEAQ
-261 EALRQDELRFDALTR
+261 RQDELRFDALTR

-283 FVIPDSH
+283 FVVPDSH
-290 ADFRPANTSRVEQT
+290 ADFRPANASRIEQT
-304 HIELVDVDVDNVDLK
+304 NIDLVDVDVANVDLK
-319 HVDFTAAQL
+319 HVDFNAAQL
-328 DPAERSAEPGW
+328 DPAERSTEPGW
-339 RFTAEEDDEPDSFND
+339 RFAAEEDDELDSFND

-391 LVLPKIKLPKVERRY
+391 FVLPKIKLPKLERRY

-415 VVLLIALVWGLWPN
+415 VVVVLALVWGLWPN
-429 GDSETGDGAEV
+429 GDAETGDGAEL

-498 VLSFNNGTDYRPVT
+498 LLSFNNGTDYRPVT

-519 ASEARFSPLDT
+519 ATEARFTPLDT
-530 QAIIIDLARRG
+530 QAIIVDLARRG
-541 NISLCGYKFSLKGSQ
+541 SISLCGYKFSLKGSQ

>member
-20 AISVGVYVCIAFAA
+20 AISVGVYACILIAA

-64 ADKSKGLIGVFL
+64 ADKSKVLTGAFL
-76 LPLIIFIGLLAA
+76 LPLLILLGLFIA
-88 DVHIALIGLSL
+88 DAHIALIGLCL

-106 FWGWRFPAPTI
+106 FWGWRLPAPTI

-145 IVPKTIAPKTIDP
+145 IIPKTTDASAIDP
-158 KIVDPNTID
+158 KQVIT
-167 AKAMASKT
+167 
-175 AIDPNI
+175 
-181 IDPKPIVAQDVAVRQ
+181 RQ
-196 SAKSTSHIQAQPQ
+196 AANLSSDIQLQPQ
-209 AERHE
+209 VERHE
-214 PHVDQLHAQTIS
+214 PHVEQTHAQSVT
-226 AETVSEPEVDLSTH
+226 TVTDPEIDVFTHDQAVTHTSLVDTEL
-240 VESVLT
+240 EIQ
-246 SPRVEPSVSA
+246 
-256 AEAER
+256 
-261 EALRQDELRFDALTR
+261 RQDELRFDALTR
-276 MTQNPAD
+276 LTQNPAD
-283 FVIPDSH
+283 FVVPHAH
-290 ADFRPANTSRVEQT
+290 ADFRPSHASRIEHT
-304 HIELVDVDVDNVDLK
+304 NIELADVDVANMDLN
-319 HVDFTAAQL
+319 HVDFNAPQL
-328 DPAERSAEPGW
+328 DPAERSAEPSW
-339 RFTAEEDDEPDSFND
+339 RLAAEEDNETDSFND
-354 RDHAEEVRQRR
+354 VEHAEEVRQRR

-391 LVLPKIKLPKVERRY
+391 LVLPKVKLPKINLPKVERRY
-406 WRPAGIGCG
+406 WRLAGIGAG
-415 VVLLIALVWGLWPN
+415 VLVFIVLVWGLWPS
-429 GDSETGDGAEV
+429 GDAEGDGAQL
-440 VTVNAIA
+440 VTVNAVA

-477 EKGKAQNLWS
+477 EKGKAKNLWS

-498 VLSFNNGTDYRPVT
+498 LLSFNSGTDYRPLT

-519 ASEARFSPLDT
+519 ATEARFSPLDT
-530 QAIIIDLARRG
+530 QGIIIDLARRSS
-541 NISLCGYKFSLKGSQ
+541 ISLCGYKFSLKGSQ

-565 GDYIAR
+565 GSYIAR

>member
-20 AISVGVYVCIAFAA
+20 AISVGVYVCIALAA

-49 GLPLLGLTSLRRLAD
+49 GLPLLGLASLRRLAD

-76 LPLIIFIGLLAA
+76 LPLFIFIWLLTA

-106 FWGWRFPAPTI
+106 FWGWRLPAPTI

-145 IVPKTIAPKTIDP
+145 IVPKAA
-158 KIVDPNTID
+158 
-167 AKAMASKT
+167 AKEIET
-175 AIDPNI
+175 QE
-181 IDPKPIVAQDVAVRQ
+181 VAARQ
-196 SAKSTSHIQAQPQ
+196 AAKSTAHIQAQPQ
-209 AERHE
+209 VERHE
-214 PHVDQLHAQTIS
+214 PHVELSHAQAIS
-226 AETVSEPEVDLSTH
+226 AATASEPVVDLSAH
-240 VESVLT
+240 VEPIAAESNVA
-246 SPRVEPSVSA
+246 EPIVASSMSA
-256 AEAER
+256 ADAELEAQ
-261 EALRQDELRFDALTR
+261 RQDELRFDALTR

-283 FVIPDSH
+283 FVVPDSH
-290 ADFRPANTSRVEQT
+290 ADFRPANASRIEQT
-304 HIELVDVDVDNVDLK
+304 NIDLVDVDVANVDLK
-319 HVDFTAAQL
+319 HIDFNATQL
-328 DPAERSAEPGW
+328 DPAERSTEPGW
-339 RFTAEEDDEPDSFND
+339 RFAAEEDDEPDSFND

-391 LVLPKIKLPKVERRY
+391 FVLPKIKLPKLERRY

-415 VVLLIALVWGLWPN
+415 VVVVLALVWGLWPN
-429 GDSETGDGAEV
+429 GDAETGDGAEV

-498 VLSFNNGTDYRPVT
+498 LLSFNNGTDYRPVT

-519 ASEARFSPLDT
+519 ATEVRFTPLDT
-530 QAIIIDLARRG
+530 QAIIVDLARRG
-541 NISLCGYKFSLKGSQ
+541 SISLCGYKFSLKGSQ

>member
-20 AISVGVYVCIAFAA
+20 AISVGVYVCIALAA

-49 GLPLLGLTSLRRLAD
+49 GLPLLGLASLRRLAD

-76 LPLIIFIGLLAA
+76 LPLFIFIGLLTA

-106 FWGWRFPAPTI
+106 FWGWRLPAPTI

-145 IVPKTIAPKTIDP
+145 IVPKAA
-158 KIVDPNTID
+158 
-167 AKAMASKT
+167 AKEIET
-175 AIDPNI
+175 
-181 IDPKPIVAQDVAVRQ
+181 QDVAARQ
-196 SAKSTSHIQAQPQ
+196 AAKSTAHIQAQLQ
-209 AERHE
+209 VERHE
-214 PHVDQLHAQTIS
+214 PHVEQSHAQAIS
-226 AETVSEPEVDLSTH
+226 AAMASEPEVDLSAH
-240 VESVLT
+240 VEPIAAESNVA
-246 SPRVEPSVSA
+246 EPIVASTMSA
-256 AEAER
+256 ADAELEAQ
-261 EALRQDELRFDALTR
+261 RQDELRFDALTR

-283 FVIPDSH
+283 FVVPDSH

-304 HIELVDVDVDNVDLK
+304 NIDLVDVDVANVDLK
-319 HVDFTAAQL
+319 HVDFNAAQL
-328 DPAERSAEPGW
+328 DPAERSTEPGW
-339 RFTAEEDDEPDSFND
+339 RFAAEEDDEPDSFND
-354 RDHAEEVRQRR
+354 QDHAEEVRQRR

-391 LVLPKIKLPKVERRY
+391 FVLPKIKLPKLERRY

-415 VVLLIALVWGLWPN
+415 VVVLCALVWGLWPN
-429 GDSETGDGAEV
+429 GAAETGDGADV

-498 VLSFNNGTDYRPVT
+498 LLSFNNGTDYRPVT

-519 ASEARFSPLDT
+519 ATEARFTPLDT
-530 QAIIIDLARRG
+530 QAIIVDLARRG
-541 NISLCGYKFSLKGSQ
+541 SISLCGYKFSLKGSQ

>member
-1 MLLKSLFCLHGRD
+1 
-14 SRPRFV
+14 
-20 AISVGVYVCIAFAA
+20 
-34 AAFGANFLMYLLALL
+34 
-49 GLPLLGLTSLRRLAD
+49 
-64 ADKSKGLIGVFL
+64 KSKGLIGVFL
-76 LPLIIFIGLLAA
+76 LPLFIFIGLLTA

-106 FWGWRFPAPTI
+106 FWGWRLPAPTI

-145 IVPKTIAPKTIDP
+145 IVPKA
-158 KIVDPNTID
+158 
-167 AKAMASKT
+167 AKEIET
-175 AIDPNI
+175 
-181 IDPKPIVAQDVAVRQ
+181 QDVAARQ
-196 SAKSTSHIQAQPQ
+196 AAKSTAHVQAQPQ
-209 AERHE
+209 VERHE
-214 PHVDQLHAQTIS
+214 PHVEQSHAQAIS
-226 AETVSEPEVDLSTH
+226 AATASEAVVDLSAH
-240 VESVLT
+240 VEPIAS
-246 SPRVEPSVSA
+246 EPIVAESNVAEPIVASTMSA
-256 AEAER
+256 ADAELEAQ
-261 EALRQDELRFDALTR
+261 RQDELRFDALTR

-283 FVIPDSH
+283 FVVPDSH

-304 HIELVDVDVDNVDLK
+304 NIDLVDVDVANVDLK
-319 HVDFTAAQL
+319 HVDFNAAQL
-328 DPAERSAEPGW
+328 DPAERSTEPGW
-339 RFTAEEDDEPDSFND
+339 RFAVEEDDEPDSFND

-391 LVLPKIKLPKVERRY
+391 FVLPKIKLPKLERRY

-415 VVLLIALVWGLWPN
+415 VVVLLALVWGLWPS
-429 GDSETGDGAEV
+429 GDAETGDGADV

-498 VLSFNNGTDYRPVT
+498 LLSFNNGTDYRPVT

-519 ASEARFSPLDT
+519 ATEARFTPLDT
-530 QAIIIDLARRG
+530 QAIIVDLARRG
-541 NISLCGYKFSLKGSQ
+541 SISLCGYKFSLKGSQ

>member
-88 DVHIALIGLSL
+88 GVHIALIGLSL

-145 IVPKTIAPKTIDP
+145 IVPKA
-158 KIVDPNTID
+158 
-167 AKAMASKT
+167 AKEIET
-175 AIDPNI
+175 P
-181 IDPKPIVAQDVAVRQ
+181 DVAARQ
-196 SAKSTSHIQAQPQ
+196 AAKSTAHIQAQPQ
-209 AERHE
+209 VERHE
-214 PHVDQLHAQTIS
+214 PHLELSHAQAISAATASEPVVDLSAHVEPIAAKPIVAESTVVASTVAEPIVASTIS
-226 AETVSEPEVDLSTH
+226 AAD
-240 VESVLT
+240 
-246 SPRVEPSVSA
+246 
-256 AEAER
+256 AEL
-261 EALRQDELRFDALTR
+261 EAQRQDELRFDALTR

-283 FVIPDSH
+283 FVVPDSH
-290 ADFRPANTSRVEQT
+290 ADFRPANASRIEQT
-304 HIELVDVDVDNVDLK
+304 NIDLVDVDVANVDLK
-319 HVDFTAAQL
+319 HVDFNAAQL
-328 DPAERSAEPGW
+328 DPAERSTEPGW
-339 RFTAEEDDEPDSFND
+339 RFAAEEDDEPGSFND

-391 LVLPKIKLPKVERRY
+391 FVLPKIKLPKLERRY

-415 VVLLIALVWGLWPN
+415 VVVLFALVWGLWLN
-429 GDSETGDGAEV
+429 GDAETGDGAEV

-477 EKGKAQNLWS
+477 EKGEAQNLWS

-498 VLSFNNGTDYRPVT
+498 LLSFNNGTDYRPVT

-519 ASEARFSPLDT
+519 ATEARFTPLDT
-530 QAIIIDLARRG
+530 QAIIVDLARRG
-541 NISLCGYKFSLKGSQ
+541 SISLCGYKFSLKGSQ

>member
-20 AISVGVYVCIAFAA
+20 AISVGVYVCIALAA

-49 GLPLLGLTSLRRLAD
+49 GLPLLGLASLRRLAD

-76 LPLIIFIGLLAA
+76 LPLFIFIGLLTA

-106 FWGWRFPAPTI
+106 FWGWRLPAPTI

-145 IVPKTIAPKTIDP
+145 IVPKA
-158 KIVDPNTID
+158 
-167 AKAMASKT
+167 AKE
-175 AIDPNI
+175 IEI
-181 IDPKPIVAQDVAVRQ
+181 QEVAARQ
-196 SAKSTSHIQAQPQ
+196 AAKSTAHIQAQPQ
-209 AERHE
+209 VERHE
-214 PHVDQLHAQTIS
+214 PHVEQSHAQAIS
-226 AETVSEPEVDLSTH
+226 AATASEPEVDLSAH
-240 VESVLT
+240 VEPIASELIVAEST
-246 SPRVEPSVSA
+246 VAEPIVASTMSA
-256 AEAER
+256 ADAELEAQ
-261 EALRQDELRFDALTR
+261 RQDELRFDALTR

-283 FVIPDSH
+283 FVVPDSH
-290 ADFRPANTSRVEQT
+290 ADFRPANASRIEQT
-304 HIELVDVDVDNVDLK
+304 NIDLVDVDVANVDLK
-319 HVDFTAAQL
+319 HIDFNAAQL
-328 DPAERSAEPGW
+328 DPAERSTAPGW
-339 RFTAEEDDEPDSFND
+339 RFAAEEDEEPDSFND
-354 RDHAEEVRQRR
+354 QDHAEEVRQRR

-391 LVLPKIKLPKVERRY
+391 FVLPKIKLPKLERRY

-415 VVLLIALVWGLWPN
+415 VVVLLALVWGLWPS
-429 GDSETGDGAEV
+429 GDAETGDGAEV

-498 VLSFNNGTDYRPVT
+498 LLSFNNGTDYRPVT

-519 ASEARFSPLDT
+519 ATEARFTPLDT
-530 QAIIIDLARRG
+530 QAIIVDLARRG
-541 NISLCGYKFSLKGSQ
+541 SISLCGYKFSLKGSQ

>member
-20 AISVGVYVCIAFAA
+20 AISVGVYVCIALAA

-49 GLPLLGLTSLRRLAD
+49 GLPLLGLASLRRLAD

-76 LPLIIFIGLLAA
+76 LPLFIFIGLLTA

-106 FWGWRFPAPTI
+106 FWGWRLPAPTI

-145 IVPKTIAPKTIDP
+145 IVPKAAKEIAT
-158 KIVDPNTID
+158 
-167 AKAMASKT
+167 
-175 AIDPNI
+175 
-181 IDPKPIVAQDVAVRQ
+181 QDVAARQ
-196 SAKSTSHIQAQPQ
+196 AAKSTAHVQAQPQ
-209 AERHE
+209 VERHE
-214 PHVDQLHAQTIS
+214 PHVEQSHAQAIS
-226 AETVSEPEVDLSTH
+226 AATASEAVVDLSAH
-240 VESVLT
+240 VEPIAS
-246 SPRVEPSVSA
+246 EPIVAESNVAEPIVASTMSA
-256 AEAER
+256 ADAELEAQ
-261 EALRQDELRFDALTR
+261 RQDELRFDALTR

-283 FVIPDSH
+283 FVVPDSH
-290 ADFRPANTSRVEQT
+290 ADFRPANASRVEQT
-304 HIELVDVDVDNVDLK
+304 NIDLVDVDVANVDLK
-319 HVDFTAAQL
+319 HVDFNAAQL
-328 DPAERSAEPGW
+328 DPAERSTEPGW
-339 RFTAEEDDEPDSFND
+339 RFAAAEEDDEPDSFND

-391 LVLPKIKLPKVERRY
+391 FVLPKIKLPKLERRY

-415 VVLLIALVWGLWPN
+415 VVVLLALVWGLWPN
-429 GDSETGDGAEV
+429 GDAETGDGADV

-498 VLSFNNGTDYRPVT
+498 LLSFNNGTDYRPVT

-519 ASEARFSPLDT
+519 ATEARFTPLDT
-530 QAIIIDLARRG
+530 QAIIVDLARRG
-541 NISLCGYKFSLKGSQ
+541 SISLCGYKFSLKGSQ

>member
-20 AISVGVYVCIAFAA
+20 AISVGVYVCIALAA

-49 GLPLLGLTSLRRLAD
+49 GLPLLGLASLRRLAD
-64 ADKSKGLIGVFL
+64 ANKSKGLIGVFL
-76 LPLIIFIGLLAA
+76 LPLFIFIGLLTA

-106 FWGWRFPAPTI
+106 FWGWRLPAPTI

-145 IVPKTIAPKTIDP
+145 IVPKAA
-158 KIVDPNTID
+158 
-167 AKAMASKT
+167 AKEIETQEVAARQASKST
-175 AIDPNI
+175 A
-181 IDPKPIVAQDVAVRQ
+181 
-196 SAKSTSHIQAQPQ
+196 HIQAQPQ
-209 AERHE
+209 VERHE
-214 PHVDQLHAQTIS
+214 PHVEQSHAQAIS
-226 AETVSEPEVDLSTH
+226 AATASEPVVDLSAH
-240 VESVLT
+240 VEPIAAESNVA
-246 SPRVEPSVSA
+246 EPIVASTMSA
-256 AEAER
+256 ADAELEAQ
-261 EALRQDELRFDALTR
+261 RQDELRFDALTR

-283 FVIPDSH
+283 FVVPDSH
-290 ADFRPANTSRVEQT
+290 ADFRPANASRVEQT
-304 HIELVDVDVDNVDLK
+304 NIDLVDVDVANVDLK
-319 HVDFTAAQL
+319 HVDFNAAQL
-328 DPAERSAEPGW
+328 DPAERSTEPGW
-339 RFTAEEDDEPDSFND
+339 RFAAEEDDEPDSFND

-385 APLKRF
+385 APLKRLF
-391 LVLPKIKLPKVERRY
+391 VLPKIKLPKLERRY

-415 VVLLIALVWGLWPN
+415 VVVVLALVWGLWPN
-429 GDSETGDGAEV
+429 GDAETGDGAEV

-498 VLSFNNGTDYRPVT
+498 LLSFNNGTDYRPVT

-519 ASEARFSPLDT
+519 ATEARFTPLDT
-530 QAIIIDLARRG
+530 QAIIVDLARRG
-541 NISLCGYKFSLKGSQ
+541 SISLCGYKFSLKGSQ

>member
-20 AISVGVYVCIAFAA
+20 AISVGVYVCIVLAA

-49 GLPLLGLTSLRRLAD
+49 GLPLLGLASLRRLAD

-76 LPLIIFIGLLAA
+76 LPLFIFIGLLTA

-106 FWGWRFPAPTI
+106 FWGWRLPAPTI

-145 IVPKTIAPKTIDP
+145 IVPKAA
-158 KIVDPNTID
+158 
-167 AKAMASKT
+167 AKEIET
-175 AIDPNI
+175 QN
-181 IDPKPIVAQDVAVRQ
+181 VAARQ
-196 SAKSTSHIQAQPQ
+196 VAKSTAHIQAQPQ
-209 AERHE
+209 VERHE
-214 PHVDQLHAQTIS
+214 PHVEQSHAQAIS
-226 AETVSEPEVDLSTH
+226 AATASEPEVDLSAH
-240 VESVLT
+240 VE
-246 SPRVEPSVSA
+246 PIGPEPIVAESNVASSMSA
-256 AEAER
+256 ADAELEAQ
-261 EALRQDELRFDALTR
+261 RQDELRFDALTR

-283 FVIPDSH
+283 FVVPDSH
-290 ADFRPANTSRVEQT
+290 ADFRPANASR
-304 HIELVDVDVDNVDLK
+304 IEKTNIDLVDVDVANVDLK
-319 HVDFTAAQL
+319 HVDFNAAQL
-328 DPAERSAEPGW
+328 DPAERSTEPGW
-339 RFTAEEDDEPDSFND
+339 RFAAEEDDELDSFND

-391 LVLPKIKLPKVERRY
+391 FVLPKIKLPKLERRY

-415 VVLLIALVWGLWPN
+415 VVVLLALVWGLWPS
-429 GDSETGDGAEV
+429 GDAETGDGAEV

-498 VLSFNNGTDYRPVT
+498 LLSFNNGTDYRPVT
-512 VDLKADS
+512 VDLKTDS
-519 ASEARFSPLDT
+519 ATEARFTPLDT
-530 QAIIIDLARRG
+530 QAIIVDLARRG
-541 NISLCGYKFSLKGSQ
+541 SISLCGYKFSLKGSQ